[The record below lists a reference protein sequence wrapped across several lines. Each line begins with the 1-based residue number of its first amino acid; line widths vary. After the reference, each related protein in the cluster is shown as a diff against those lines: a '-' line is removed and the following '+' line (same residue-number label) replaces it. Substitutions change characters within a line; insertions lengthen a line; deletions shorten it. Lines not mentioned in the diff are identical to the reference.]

1 MMRVTVFNRSYWP
14 DTGAT
19 GQLLTELAEDLV
31 AHHGFDVTV
40 VAGFPMG
47 QLERQR
53 PPSRETRN
61 GVTIIRVA
69 GTRFHQRR
77 FIGRALNYVSYFAS
91 ALVAAAR
98 LPRQHV
104 LVAMT
109 DPPIIGLAALLVR
122 RRAKFVF
129 VCQDLFPEV
138 AQLLDDFRSPLVD
151 RVLEFLT
158 RLMIRKADRTI
169 VLGETMAAR
178 LVDRK
183 GADATRL
190 VVIHNWADTDAI
202 VPLAKDNAFARAHDL
217 TGKIVVLHAGNI
229 GFGQDLDAVI
239 DAAERLRDRD
249 DVLFVFV
256 GDGNRRAALEAQTRT
271 RQLGNVRFIPYQARE
286 SVPLVYASGDVGL
299 VSLKRGLA
307 GCIVP
312 SKLYTI
318 LASGRTVLAAVEEAS
333 ETAAIVRNEH
343 CGRVVPVGDSEALA
357 RTVVELA
364 DDPMSRAR
372 FGLRARKAALNYS
385 RTGQVAAYAQM
396 LRGVAGTGC

>member
-40 VAGFPMG
+40 VTGHPAG
-47 QLERQR
+47 QLPSHAR
-53 PPSRETRN
+53 PSRETRN
-61 GVTIIRVA
+61 GVRIIRVA

-77 FIGRALNYVSYFAS
+77 FVARALNYVSYFTS
-91 ALVAAAR
+91 ALVAALR

-104 LVAMT
+104 LIAMT
-109 DPPIIGLAALLVR
+109 DPPIIGLVALMVR

-138 AQLLDDFRSPLVD
+138 AQLLADFRSPTVD
-151 RVLEFLT
+151 RVLDALT
-158 RLMIRKADRTI
+158 RFIIRKADRTI

-178 LVDRK
+178 LIETK

-202 VPLAKDNAFARAHDL
+202 TPLPKDNAFARAHDL
-217 TGKIVVLHAGNI
+217 TGKTVVLHAGNI
-229 GFGQDLDAVI
+229 GFGQDLDGVI
-239 DAAERLRDRD
+239 DAAERLRHRD
-249 DVLFVFV
+249 DVIFVFV
-256 GDGNRRAALEAQTRT
+256 GDGNRRAALEAQTRM
-271 RQLGNVRFIPYQARE
+271 RQLTNVRFIPYQARE
-286 SVPLVYASGDVGL
+286 TVPLVYASGDVGL

-318 LASGRTVLAAVEEAS
+318 LASGRAVLAAVEEAS
-333 ETAAIVRNEH
+333 ETATIVRNEH

-357 RTVVELA
+357 RAVVELA
-364 DDPMSRAR
+364 DDPLARSR
-372 FGLRARKAALNYS
+372 FGVCARKAALNYS
-385 RTGQVAAYAQM
+385 RTRQVAAYAQT
-396 LRGVAGTGC
+396 LRGVAETGC